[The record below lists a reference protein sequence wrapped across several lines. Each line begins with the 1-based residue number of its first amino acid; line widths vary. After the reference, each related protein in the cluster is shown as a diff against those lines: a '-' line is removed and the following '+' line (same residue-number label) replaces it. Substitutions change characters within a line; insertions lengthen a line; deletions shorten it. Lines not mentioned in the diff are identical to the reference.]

1 MEEIQKTEIHTEKDE
16 SKNELKNEVNVEPFS
31 TPAEKKVVKIELFE
45 YDIDDSQIEDEE
57 IENQLLQRT
66 MSLTDLS
73 ISKPIENSEQNDDTS
88 KLIPLAK
95 STSLTNLSKPNLA
108 DLNPESEFLK
118 SAVDALEEHRQEQA
132 AIEKQIQNLMEASL
146 KRREQFRAV
155 WGVSPKSI
163 NQKRDLKTVLN
174 VQKVAF
180 SSDLIENDNVIE
192 NENDLE
198 QNDMF
203 GMNTI
208 TDEEKNEENEQE
220 KAPIGNFYHTV
231 WKFQDFFCHSDF
243 P

>member
-1 MEEIQKTEIHTEKDE
+1 MFFQENDENKSDQKDEIQKTEIHTEKDE

-73 ISKPIENSEQNDDTS
+73 ISKPIENSEQDEDTS

-146 KRREQFRAV
+146 K
-155 WGVSPKSI
+155 VSFFQNS
-163 NQKRDLKTVLN
+163 NYVCTMLQKLSKCEV
-174 VQKVAF
+174 
-180 SSDLIENDNVIE
+180 
-192 NENDLE
+192 
-198 QNDMF
+198 
-203 GMNTI
+203 
-208 TDEEKNEENEQE
+208 
-220 KAPIGNFYHTV
+220 KAARCGNFTICLPLRFYV
-231 WKFQDFFCHSDF
+231 KSNFGEFKQSK
-243 P
+243 